1 MNANDASSDLPLLNA
16 AEARVL
22 GCLIEKKETT
32 PDVYPL
38 TPNAALV
45 AANQKTS
52 RDPIMSL
59 EQVEV
64 HRALATLEQ
73 KGLARHTF
81 AARAERYEHRVQQRL
96 GLSQAQIVLLGLLLL
111 RGPQTAYELL
121 ARGER
126 MAKFELADEVRE
138 NLEALN
144 SARTGACSTARSRA
158 WPARR
163 PLCSPALRSGC
174 SCRPVRTIGCD
185 RAGGAGADARGA
197 VGAASS
203 AGRSSPGPE
212 FFVASSKR
220 RRGNLFRRFS
230 RRDHDQSFDRFTAI
244 HANVSHVDRCER
256 EA

>member
-1 MNANDASSDLPLLNA
+1 MKANDAPSDLPLLNA

-144 SARTGACSTARSRA
+144 QREPALVQLLARGPGQREDRYVHLLSGPVVAAAPSGQSGVTGLEARVQMLEEQLAQLRAQVEALLARS
-158 WPARR
+158 
-163 PLCSPALRSGC
+163 
-174 SCRPVRTIGCD
+174 
-185 RAGGAGADARGA
+185 
-197 VGAASS
+197 SS
-203 AGRSSPGPE
+203 
-212 FFVASSKR
+212 
-220 RRGNLFRRFS
+220 
-230 RRDHDQSFDRFTAI
+230 
-244 HANVSHVDRCER
+244 
-256 EA
+256 